1 MDNPINI
8 LKVKE
13 IKSTHSYVLE
23 DVEGEDILVVAE
35 RQTQGVTSKPDQA
48 WHSEL
53 GGLFLSLRVTNRGLM
68 KARKTAV
75 KQLGT
80 ELSKLFSRMFALDIS
95 YQSPN
100 DLYVKDKKI
109 GGILVQLNNLTTIY
123 SLGLNVNQMSFPD
136 ELKNIATSVVLETSQ
151 ETDMDS
157 VLDAVI
163 NYFVDKLDYYR
174 AKQPHYIK
182 PLETRAYTRRKKR
195 RG

>member
-1 MDNPINI
+1 MDNAINI

-13 IKSTHSYVLE
+13 IKSTHAYVLE

-53 GGLFLSLRVTNRGLM
+53 GGLFISLRVTNRGLM
-68 KARKTAV
+68 KARKTVV

-80 ELSKLFSRMFALDIS
+80 ELSELFSTMFDMDIS

-109 GGILVQLNNLTTIY
+109 GGILIERNNLTTIY
-123 SLGLNVNQMSFPD
+123 SLGLNINQRVFPD
-136 ELKNIATSVVLETSQ
+136 ELKNIATSVILETSK
-151 ETDMDS
+151 ENDMES
-157 VLDAVI
+157 VLDSVSY
-163 NYFVDKLDYYR
+163 YFKSKLKYYQE
-174 AKQPHYIK
+174 KQPSYIK
-182 PLETRAYTRRKKR
+182 PLLTRAYKRRKK
-195 RG
+195 